1 MQTTKYTP
9 EQTTSALE
17 AYAQGVSAEQ
27 IAQQL
32 QKSTRSVVAKLVKE
46 GVYVKPEQQPARVRK
61 LDLVHELAALLE
73 LDVTQLESLEKA
85 QHSALLAVVEK
96 LKQV

>member
-9 EQTTSALE
+9 EQTTTALE
-17 AYAQGVSAEQ
+17 AYAQGATAEQ

-46 GVYVKPEQQPARVRK
+46 GVYQKPAAAPTRTRK
-61 LDLVHELAALLE
+61 LDLVHELAAM
-73 LDVTQLESLEKA
+73 LDIDPTQLESLEKA

>member
-1 MQTTKYTP
+1 MQTAKYTP
-9 EQTTSALE
+9 EQTATALT

-46 GVYVKPEQQPARVRK
+46 GVYEKPPQQPTRVRK
-61 LDLVHELAALLE
+61 LDLVHELAAMLE
-73 LDVTQLESLEKA
+73 LDVAQLESLEKA
-85 QHSALLAVVEK
+85 QHSALSALVEK

>member
-9 EQTTSALE
+9 EQTASALT

-46 GVYVKPEQQPARVRK
+46 GVYEKPLAAPTRVRK

-73 LDVTQLESLEKA
+73 LDATQLESLEKA

>member
-9 EQTTSALE
+9 EQTASALT

-73 LDVTQLESLEKA
+73 LDAAQLESLEKA

-96 LKQV
+96 LRQV

>member
-1 MQTTKYTP
+1 MQTAKYTP
-9 EQTTSALE
+9 EQTTTALE

-46 GVYVKPEQQPARVRK
+46 GVYEKPVAAPARVRK
-61 LDLVHELAALLE
+61 LDLVHELSALLD
-73 LDVTQLESLEKA
+73 LDPQQLESLEKA